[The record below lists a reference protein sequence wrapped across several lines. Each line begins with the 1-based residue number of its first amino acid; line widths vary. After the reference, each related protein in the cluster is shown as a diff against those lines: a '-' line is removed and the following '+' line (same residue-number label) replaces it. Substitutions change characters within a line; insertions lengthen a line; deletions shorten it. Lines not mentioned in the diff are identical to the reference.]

1 MNFVSHTVVVDFTAG
16 AAMLIAASQVKSFF
30 GVAISRGANFPQV
43 VAEFATQAVE
53 LNPWVTLVASA
64 TLASSLLVRHYRQRW
79 PHMVVAL
86 VAGSVLA
93 LLMNLVFGPERT
105 GIATLGA
112 LPQGLPPLSS
122 PDLSISTV
130 RQVLPIAIALAILS
144 LTEAMSIARSIAMK
158 TEQRV
163 DSNQEFIG
171 QGLSNIV
178 GAFFSAYPSSG
189 SFNRSGLNLDAGA
202 RTPLAAVF
210 SALLLIVIVQFI
222 APLIAYLPTAAMAGV
237 LFLVAWGLIDID
249 HIVHILRT
257 NRQETVVL
265 VMTFLATLL
274 MDLQFAIYVG
284 VLLSLLL
291 YLNRTS
297 RPSIEEVKPAV
308 GEGQY
313 HFANDTGLPDCPQFK
328 MLRINGSLFFGA
340 AEHVQEVMMEVD
352 AQDPGQKHLMLTCP
366 GVNFIDLAGGE
377 LLVREA
383 RRRRRLGGDLYLFN
397 LKDTARETL
406 RAGGYEA
413 VIGSANIVPLGT
425 RDPVAKIFDRL
436 DPRVC
441 ATCTRRI
448 FRQCSTM
455 PGPPPA
461 PPKVPADEEDK

>member
-1 MNFVSHTVVVDFTAG
+1 VVS
-16 AAMLIAASQVKSFF
+16 
-30 GVAISRGANFPQV
+30 
-43 VAEFATQAVE
+43 EFATQAIH
-53 LNPWVTLVASA
+53 LNPWITLVAVA
-64 TLASSLLVRHYRQRW
+64 TLFSSLLVRHYLKRW

-86 VAGSVLA
+86 IVGSLVA
-93 LLMNLVFGPERT
+93 LLLNLAFGPTRT
-105 GIATLGA
+105 GIATIGA
-112 LPQGLPPLSS
+112 LPHGLPPLSS
-122 PDLSISTV
+122 PDLSIGTV
-130 RQVLPIAIALAILS
+130 RQVLPIAIALALLS

-158 TEQRV
+158 TEQRI
-163 DSNQEFIG
+163 DSNQEFVG
-171 QGLSNIV
+171 QGLSNIA
-178 GAFFSAYPSSG
+178 GSFFSSYPSSG

-210 SALLLIVIVQFI
+210 SALMLIVILQFI
-222 APLIAYLPTAAMAGV
+222 APLAAYLPTAAMAGV
-237 LFLVAWGLIDID
+237 LFLVAWGLIDFP

-257 NRQETVVL
+257 NRQESVVL

-297 RPSIEEVKPAV
+297 RPSIEDVKPAP

-313 HFANDTGLPDCPQFK
+313 HFTNDTGLPDCPQFK

-340 AEHVQEVMMEVD
+340 AEHVQQEMVDVD
-352 AQDPGQKHLMLTCP
+352 AQDPGQKHLLLTCP

-397 LKDTARETL
+397 LKDTARDTL
-406 RAGGYEA
+406 RDGGYEA
-413 VIGSANIVPLGT
+413 IIGSANIVPMGT

-448 FRQCSTM
+448 FKQCSTM

-461 PPKVPADEEDK
+461 PPKPAPDG